1 LKIIFFAG
9 AALCALAAAP
19 AWAQGPVS
27 GRLGTVND
35 QVVPGATIRHD
46 GQPVG
51 ATAAAGSF
59 ALPAVPAG
67 PHQLSFTVVG
77 FSSINMAVATISNQ
91 KAVLPSLS
99 KQDCPFRCDYSA
111 A

>member
-1 LKIIFFAG
+1 MKIIFFAG
-9 AALCALAAAP
+9 VALCALAAAP
-19 AWAQGPVS
+19 AWAQDPVT
-27 GRLGTVND
+27 GRLGTAND
-35 QVVPGATIRHD
+35 QAVPGATIRHD

-59 ALPAVPAG
+59 ALPVG
-67 PHQLSFTVVG
+67 PHQLSFTALG
-77 FSSINMAVATISNQ
+77 FSLMTMAVATISDQ